1 MTNVYLCHYGN
12 HTLCPYS
19 YYFAAMDGGFLKTAL
34 VFLASAVLLVPIA
47 KRLGMGSVIGYIL
60 AGILIG
66 PFVLKFVGEGGQDIM
81 HVAEFGVVMMLFIIG
96 LEINP
101 AEFWK
106 LRRSIL
112 GLGSLQMGLT
122 TLLVVGLC
130 HWFLDFSFQASLAVA
145 LAFSMS
151 STAIILQTLKEKG
164 LNNTVSGISAFA
176 VLLFQDIMV
185 IPALAILPLLSGGSE
200 MELSG
205 DHSLIESLPGWL
217 QTSVVIV
224 AMVSVYFAGKYIA
237 VPLLRIIAKT
247 RLREMFTA
255 ASLLL
260 VVAVSFLMQTV
271 GLSPALGAFMAGV
284 VLAGSEFR
292 HELES
297 DLEPFKGLLLG
308 LFFIGVGASIN
319 FSLIAIKPGLVFTVV
334 ITVMLVKAMVLFLT
348 GKIFG
353 MRSDQNI
360 LFSILLSQ
368 VGEFAFVMITFSSQL
383 RILDAY
389 WTGIFMAGIAISMA
403 LTPVFLLINEYLIDP
418 FFGIKEDDKSFRPP
432 DKIHEYNEVILVGFG
447 HFGST
452 IGRFLRANGIKA
464 TILDNDSDRVELLRK
479 MGFTVYYGDATRLD
493 LLRSAGAD
501 HAKLFIAAI
510 DNPDVNQQLIKAVT
524 KHFPNLEIM
533 ARARNREDAYDLI
546 ELGVK
551 DFYRETLYTS
561 VHMAIDVM
569 KKLGFRSYTATRKGM
584 EFIRYDEA
592 SLSKLAKVRK
602 EMNEYILSV
611 REQIEMQERLLSEDL
626 HTGLTSD
633 DHAWDSEVMRK
644 L

>member
-1 MTNVYLCHYGN
+1 
-12 HTLCPYS
+12 
-19 YYFAAMDGGFLKTAL
+19 MDGGFLKTAL
-34 VFLASAVLLVPIA
+34 VFLASAVLLVPVA

-66 PFVLKFVGEGGQDIM
+66 PFVLEFVGEGGQDIM
-81 HVAEFGVVMMLFIIG
+81 HVAEFGVVMMLFVIG

-106 LRRSIL
+106 LRRSII
-112 GLGSLQMGLT
+112 GLGSMQMGIT
-122 TLLVVGLC
+122 TLLVAGLC
-130 HWFLDFSFQASLAVA
+130 LWFFDFSLQTSLAVA
-145 LAFSMS
+145 LALSMS

-164 LNNTVSGISAFA
+164 LNNTVSGISSFA

-185 IPALAILPLLSGGSE
+185 IPALAILPLLSDGSAV
-200 MELSG
+200 ELTGES
-205 DHSLIESLPGWL
+205 SLIDSLSGWL
-217 QTSVVIV
+217 QTTVVVV

-260 VVAVSFLMQTV
+260 VVAVSFLMQSV

-284 VLAGSEFR
+284 VLAGSEFK

-319 FSLIAIKPGLVFTVV
+319 FSLIAMQPTLVFTIV
-334 ITVMLVKAMVLFLT
+334 ISIMLVKAMVLCLT

-403 LTPVFLLINEYLIDP
+403 LTPVFILINEYLIDP
-418 FFGIKEDDKSFRPP
+418 FFGIKEDDRASRPP
-432 DKIHEYNEVILVGFG
+432 DKIHEFNDVILVGFG

-452 IGRFLRANGIKA
+452 IGRFLRANGVKA

-479 MGFTVYYGDATRLD
+479 MGFTVYYGDATRID

-501 HAKLFIAAI
+501 RAKLFIAAI
-510 DNPDVNQQLIKAVT
+510 DNPEVNRQLIKTVT

-569 KKLGFRSYTATRKGM
+569 IKLGFRSYTATRKGM
-584 EFIRYDEA
+584 DFIRYDEA

-602 EMNEYILSV
+602 EMKDYIISV

-644 L
+644 I

>member
-1 MTNVYLCHYGN
+1 
-12 HTLCPYS
+12 
-19 YYFAAMDGGFLKTAL
+19 MDGGFLKTAL

-66 PFVLKFVGEGGQDIM
+66 PFVLKFVGESGQDIM

-106 LRRSIL
+106 LRRSII
-112 GLGSLQMGLT
+112 GLGSMQMGLT
-122 TLLVVGLC
+122 TLLVAGLC
-130 HWFLDFSFQASLAVA
+130 LWLFDFSLQTSLAVA
-145 LAFSMS
+145 LALSMS

-164 LNNTVSGISAFA
+164 LNNTVSGISSFA

-185 IPALAILPLLSGGSE
+185 IPALAILPLLSGGSNE
-200 MELSG
+200 ELAS
-205 DHSLIESLPGWL
+205 DRLLIESLPGWL
-217 QTSVVIV
+217 QTTVVIV
-224 AMVSVYFAGKYIA
+224 AMVTVYFAGKYIA

-260 VVAVSFLMQTV
+260 VVAVSFLMQSV

-284 VLAGSEFR
+284 VLAGSEFK

-297 DLEPFKGLLLG
+297 DLDPFKGLLLG

-319 FSLIAIKPGLVFTVV
+319 FSLIAMQPGLVFAIV
-334 ITVMLVKAMVLFLT
+334 ITVMMAKALVLFLT
-348 GKIFG
+348 GRIFG

-383 RILDAY
+383 RILDNY
-389 WTGIFMAGIAISMA
+389 WTGIIMAGIAISMA
-403 LTPVFLLINEYLIDP
+403 FTPVFLLINEYLIDP
-418 FFGIKEDDKSFRPP
+418 FFGIREDEKKIKPP
-432 DKIHEYNEVILVGFG
+432 DQIHEYNNVILVGFG

-452 IGRFLRANGIKA
+452 IGRFLRANGVKA

-479 MGFTVYYGDATRLD
+479 MGFTVYYGDATRID

-510 DNPDVNQQLIKAVT
+510 DNPEVNQQLIKTVT

-546 ELGVK
+546 DLGVK

-569 KKLGFRSYTATRKGM
+569 IKLGFRSYTATRKGI

-592 SLSKLAKVRK
+592 ALTKLAKVRK

-644 L
+644 P

>member
-1 MTNVYLCHYGN
+1 
-12 HTLCPYS
+12 
-19 YYFAAMDGGFLKTAL
+19 MDGGFLKTAL

-66 PFVLKFVGEGGQDIM
+66 PFVLKFVGESGQDIM

-106 LRRSIL
+106 LRRSII
-112 GLGSLQMGLT
+112 GLGSMQMGLT
-122 TLLVVGLC
+122 TLLVAGLC
-130 HWFLDFSFQASLAVA
+130 LWLFDFSLQTSLAVA
-145 LAFSMS
+145 LALSMS

-164 LNNTVSGISAFA
+164 LNNTVSGISSFA

-185 IPALAILPLLSGGSE
+185 IPALAILPLLSGGSNE
-200 MELSG
+200 ELAS
-205 DHSLIESLPGWL
+205 DRLLIESLPGWL
-217 QTSVVIV
+217 QTTVVIV
-224 AMVSVYFAGKYIA
+224 AMVTVYFAGKYIA

-260 VVAVSFLMQTV
+260 VVAVSFLMQSV

-284 VLAGSEFR
+284 VLAGSEFK

-297 DLEPFKGLLLG
+297 DLDPFKGLLLG

-319 FSLIAIKPGLVFTVV
+319 FSLIATQPGLVFAIV
-334 ITVMLVKAMVLFLT
+334 ITVMMAKALVLFLT
-348 GKIFG
+348 GRIFG

-383 RILDAY
+383 RILDNY
-389 WTGIFMAGIAISMA
+389 WTGIIMAGIAISMA
-403 LTPVFLLINEYLIDP
+403 FTPVFLLINEYLIDP
-418 FFGIKEDDKSFRPP
+418 FFGIREDEKKIKPP
-432 DKIHEYNEVILVGFG
+432 DQIHEYNNVILVGFG

-452 IGRFLRANGIKA
+452 IGRFLRANGVKA

-479 MGFTVYYGDATRLD
+479 MGFTVYYGDATRID

-510 DNPDVNQQLIKAVT
+510 DNPEVNQQLIKTVT

-546 ELGVK
+546 DLGVK

-569 KKLGFRSYTATRKGM
+569 IKLGFRSYTATRKGI

-592 SLSKLAKVRK
+592 ALTKLAKVRK

-644 L
+644 P

>member
-1 MTNVYLCHYGN
+1 
-12 HTLCPYS
+12 
-19 YYFAAMDGGFLKTAL
+19 MDGGFLKTAL
-34 VFLASAVLLVPIA
+34 VFLASAVLLVPVA

-66 PFVLKFVGEGGQDIM
+66 PFVLEFVGEGGQDIM
-81 HVAEFGVVMMLFIIG
+81 HVAEFGVVMMLFVIG

-106 LRRSIL
+106 LRRSII
-112 GLGSLQMGLT
+112 GLGSMQMGIT
-122 TLLVVGLC
+122 TLLVAGLC
-130 HWFLDFSFQASLAVA
+130 LWFFDFSLQTSLAVA
-145 LAFSMS
+145 LALSMS

-164 LNNTVSGISAFA
+164 LNNTVSGISSFA

-185 IPALAILPLLSGGSE
+185 IPALAILPLLSDGSAV
-200 MELSG
+200 ELTGES
-205 DHSLIESLPGWL
+205 SLIDSLPGWL
-217 QTSVVIV
+217 QTTVVIV
-224 AMVSVYFAGKYIA
+224 AMVSVYLAGKYIA

-260 VVAVSFLMQTV
+260 VVAVSFLMQSV

-284 VLAGSEFR
+284 VLAGSEFK

-319 FSLIAIKPGLVFTVV
+319 FSLIAMQPTLVFTIV
-334 ITVMLVKAMVLFLT
+334 ITIMLVKAMVLFLT

-403 LTPVFLLINEYLIDP
+403 LTPVFILINEYLIDP
-418 FFGIKEDDKSFRPP
+418 FFGIKENDRASRPP
-432 DKIHEYNEVILVGFG
+432 DKIHEFNDVILVGFG

-452 IGRFLRANGIKA
+452 IGRFLRANGVKA

-479 MGFTVYYGDATRLD
+479 MGFTVYYGDATRID

-501 HAKLFIAAI
+501 RAKLFIAAI
-510 DNPDVNQQLIKAVT
+510 DNPEVNRQLIKTVT

-569 KKLGFRSYTATRKGM
+569 IKLGFRSYTATRKGM
-584 EFIRYDEA
+584 DFIRYDEA

-602 EMNEYILSV
+602 EMKDYIISV

-644 L
+644 I